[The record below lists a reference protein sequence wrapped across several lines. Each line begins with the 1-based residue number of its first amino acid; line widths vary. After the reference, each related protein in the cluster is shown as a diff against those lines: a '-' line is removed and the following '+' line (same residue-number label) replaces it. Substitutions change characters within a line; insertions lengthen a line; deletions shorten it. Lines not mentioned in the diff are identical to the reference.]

1 MINMLFSINC
11 VNPVENVFQ
20 FWEVYLRR
28 LFNVVCSDSNSTQT
42 RLTAFTCSE
51 SSPFRR
57 SLINPF
63 IPSADANRGIVGYL
77 QMGFPVDD
85 DFHKISIEIVK
96 HTRLRSAALMI
107 DLLFWVRGNLLP
119 FCLDLL
125 TSLIYLHPIYQY
137 LECIWKIQIFPFH
150 RKKYRNIVWEIRFS
164 FHRQHWQPGG
174 GQ

>member
-20 FWEVYLRR
+20 FREVYLRR
-28 LFNVVCSDSNSTQT
+28 LFNVVCSDSNSSQT

-107 DLLFWVRGNLLP
+107 DLLF
-119 FCLDLL
+119 
-125 TSLIYLHPIYQY
+125 
-137 LECIWKIQIFPFH
+137 
-150 RKKYRNIVWEIRFS
+150 
-164 FHRQHWQPGG
+164 
-174 GQ
+174 